1 MTMYMTLLAA
11 VDASLDLL
19 NRAAD
24 NQNVLMQNALIQ
36 KRAHGRMRL
45 FKKPLTVF
53 SLVADPAG
61 CLMATSIIGCVLVG
75 SMW

>member
-24 NQNVLMQNALIQ
+24 NQNVLMQNALI
-36 KRAHGRMRL
+36 
-45 FKKPLTVF
+45 
-53 SLVADPAG
+53 
-61 CLMATSIIGCVLVG
+61 
-75 SMW
+75 